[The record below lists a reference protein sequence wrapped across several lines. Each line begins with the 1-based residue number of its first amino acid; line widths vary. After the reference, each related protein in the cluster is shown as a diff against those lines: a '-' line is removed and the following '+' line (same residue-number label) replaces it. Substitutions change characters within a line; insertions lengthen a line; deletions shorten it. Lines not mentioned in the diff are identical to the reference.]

1 MSHILAHWNED
12 REEGQEP
19 QAQAKMGLLL
29 ALEQMIESQLKMY
42 QRADNADM
50 REDSACYLAAAKW
63 LIAQDLPRQCYCN
76 MGYFHKIVMQ
86 LQERIKA
93 QQ

>member
-12 REEGQEP
+12 REEGVQEP
-19 QAQAKMGLLL
+19 PAQAKMGLLL
-29 ALEQMIESQLKMY
+29 ALEQIIESQLKMY

-50 REDSACYLAAAKW
+50 REDSACYLAAAEW
-63 LIAQDLPRQCYCN
+63 LIAQNLPKYAN
-76 MGYFHKIVMQ
+76 MGYFHRLVC
-86 LQERIKA
+86 LLEERIEA